1 MNKQK
6 FLNKEWESLIK
17 KTEYDKHST
26 DQRIIFTQLGEDSF
40 YKRELSE
47 EPNIGEFNIVNV
59 AFKSPKLK
67 TQAISLA
74 MSSIKLDKYKKVFVV
89 LPDSE
94 YFNYDAAYL
103 ASIYQRELVNTKPDS
118 SAIILDDDS
127 TDIIQQVSNKYNHI
141 IIVKETVWYDNELN
155 KFIQNDNYLD
165 LVIFSGIYSTT
176 KSNSIDIFTNNK
188 TKISHLTEITNYNNF
203 TGVKPFEANFKNLSF
218 EELIRLINNIDKEL
232 YYLNKEEE
240 SKKGLNTIKQTLLTE
255 YTLINEYK
263 NEKEKFSDI
272 MINTTSFTDRF
283 RKGTINLA
291 LNKDLGEYSLTI
303 KATRTEEIDPVLV
316 KKSKETEII
325 EKTKSYNRK
334 EKIENILN
342 NLVDEYEELT
352 TKNKDNYKGRSY
364 LVDMISKIN
373 SCTD

>member
-1 MNKQK
+1 MNKQE

-17 KTEYDKHST
+17 KAEYDKHST

-67 TQAISLA
+67 TQAISLT
-74 MSSIKLDKYKKVFVV
+74 MSSIKLDKYKKVFIV

-103 ASIYQRELVNTKPDS
+103 SSIYQRELVNVKPDS
-118 SAIILDDDS
+118 NAIILDDDS
-127 TDIIQQVSNKYNHI
+127 TDIFQQISNKYNHI

-165 LVIFSGIYSTT
+165 LVIFSGIQSTT
-176 KSNSIDIFTNNK
+176 KSNSIDIFTNNI

-203 TGVKPFEANFKNLSF
+203 TGVEPFEANFKNLSF

-232 YYLNKEEE
+232 YYLKKEESE
-240 SKKGLNTIKQTLLTE
+240 KELNSVKQTLITE
-255 YTLINEYK
+255 YTLITENK
-263 NEKEKFSDI
+263 NDKEKFSD
-272 MINTTSFTDRF
+272 MIINNTTFIDRF
-283 RKGTINLA
+283 RKGTIRLV

-303 KATRTEEIDPVLV
+303 KATRTEGINSVLV
-316 KKSKETEII
+316 KKSKDIEIS
-325 EKTKSYNRK
+325 EKTKSYNIK

-364 LVDMISKIN
+364 LVDMIDKVKSNLK
-373 SCTD
+373 